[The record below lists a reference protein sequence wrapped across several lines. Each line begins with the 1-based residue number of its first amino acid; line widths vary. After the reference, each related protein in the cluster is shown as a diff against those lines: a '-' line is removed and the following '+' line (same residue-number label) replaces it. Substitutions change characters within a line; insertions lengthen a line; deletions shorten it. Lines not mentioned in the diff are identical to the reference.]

1 MQCQPV
7 ITDQHCVQNHDNKSL
22 NKRMFGVIFLELA
35 LSFISAI
42 SNGLAKI
49 VSYPGNS
56 YRLLNKTDNKFCSTF
71 PLIFVYDD
79 SSINDY
85 VTVLL

>member
-1 MQCQPV
+1 
-7 ITDQHCVQNHDNKSL
+7 
-22 NKRMFGVIFLELA
+22 MFDVIFLELA
-35 LSFISAI
+35 LSFVFAFG
-42 SNGLAKI
+42 NGLLNI
-49 VSYPGNS
+49 VSYPGNR

-85 VTVLL
+85 VTALL